1 MTKRIRMTIAI
12 VLCAALLLGALAVY
26 AADSSKQSGA
36 AVQSGRVDETGNP
49 AADSARVDESEDPAA
64 DSARVDESEDPAADS
79 ARVDESVNGN
89 ASRIDEAKKSLLPE
103 GVTETPIQDGISIYW
118 IFSCGLYFGSA
129 SMTFDLPGTTLKIEC
144 DNEYLFDSG
153 IGDLRSFE
161 RNKSVVRDGCS
172 NITIRGAYHEE
183 WVGSTW
189 KNGYDLEASDTRVRI
204 TIMDGDEII
213 GYALCCFWNPYGCD
227 THTYYESGAVVKA
240 VMFEYDE
247 GCRAAISPELVDA
260 LLDNAVEELITETNL
275 TDMNTDEYL
284 LPAGC
289 VTGE

>member
-64 DSARVDESEDPAADS
+64 DSARADESEDSAADS

-260 LLDNAVEELITETNL
+260 LEELITETNL
-275 TDMNTDEYL
+275 TDMNTDESL
-284 LPAGC
+284 LPAGS

>member
-1 MTKRIRMTIAI
+1 MTKRIRMIIAI

-64 DSARVDESEDPAADS
+64 DSARVDES
-79 ARVDESVNGN
+79 VNGN
-89 ASRIDEAKKSLLPE
+89 ASRIDEAKKSLLPD

-213 GYALCCFWNPYGCD
+213 G
-227 THTYYESGAVVKA
+227 
-240 VMFEYDE
+240 
-247 GCRAAISPELVDA
+247 
-260 LLDNAVEELITETNL
+260 
-275 TDMNTDEYL
+275 
-284 LPAGC
+284 
-289 VTGE
+289 

>member
-1 MTKRIRMTIAI
+1 MTKRIRMIIAI

-36 AVQSGRVDETGNP
+36 AVQSGRVDETGN
-49 AADSARVDESEDPAA
+49 PAA

-204 TIMDGDEII
+204 T
-213 GYALCCFWNPYGCD
+213 L
-227 THTYYESGAVVKA
+227 S
-240 VMFEYDE
+240 
-247 GCRAAISPELVDA
+247 
-260 LLDNAVEELITETNL
+260 LIHI
-275 TDMNTDEYL
+275 
-284 LPAGC
+284 
-289 VTGE
+289 

>member
-64 DSARVDESEDPAADS
+64 DSARADESEDSAADS

-129 SMTFDLPGTTLKIEC
+129 SMTFDLPGTTLKIE
-144 DNEYLFDSG
+144 
-153 IGDLRSFE
+153 
-161 RNKSVVRDGCS
+161 
-172 NITIRGAYHEE
+172 
-183 WVGSTW
+183 
-189 KNGYDLEASDTRVRI
+189 
-204 TIMDGDEII
+204 
-213 GYALCCFWNPYGCD
+213 
-227 THTYYESGAVVKA
+227 
-240 VMFEYDE
+240 
-247 GCRAAISPELVDA
+247 
-260 LLDNAVEELITETNL
+260 
-275 TDMNTDEYL
+275 
-284 LPAGC
+284 
-289 VTGE
+289 